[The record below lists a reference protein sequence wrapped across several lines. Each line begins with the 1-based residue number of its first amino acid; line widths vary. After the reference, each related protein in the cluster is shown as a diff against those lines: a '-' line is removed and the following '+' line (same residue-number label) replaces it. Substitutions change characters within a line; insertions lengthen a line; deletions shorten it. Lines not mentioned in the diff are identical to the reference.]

1 MTHSI
6 NQPWAITDKFRKK
19 YGDTWAD
26 LDFVFND
33 KISAEVFKEDPMNTE
48 IGHLEIFNQKI
59 KLRYKDLISLSKSM
73 NEKYSKVVSEKPA
86 KDYAY
91 NVDIKSYSFSL
102 CKHEIGRLSD
112 TVTDALNTSIRS
124 YELGLYL

>member
-1 MTHSI
+1 
-6 NQPWAITDKFRKK
+6 
-19 YGDTWAD
+19 
-26 LDFVFND
+26 
-33 KISAEVFKEDPMNTE
+33 MNTE

-102 CKHEIGRLSD
+102 CKHEIGRLSH